1 MKWPPFILSRYLA
14 RQYIFTL
21 LGLLGILL
29 AIIYLLDTVEILRR
43 AGKRDD
49 VLVPI
54 TLILQMGF
62 LKLPEA
68 TQVILPFAI
77 LFSGMFTFWSL
88 SRRYELAVIRSAG
101 LSVWQFLLP
110 IISVGFL
117 CGVLYIT
124 LSHPLGAM
132 FLGRFEQLETRYL
145 GAQHN
150 LVSVFQDGFWIRE
163 RESEDGQ
170 ILLNAEKINLKD
182 WSFSTVMGLAF
193 NAEGR
198 LISRLDA
205 NRAELRDG
213 YWFFEDVHITQRG
226 SPDTYR
232 DSFELPTTLT
242 RDDIEESF
250 ASPETI
256 PFWQI
261 PSFIRILEATGFN
274 STRLRVHFHYL
285 LALPLMFTSMILL
298 AAVVSLRPPRS
309 HRNLTM
315 ACVGV
320 GLSVV
325 IFFLSSY
332 LQALGS
338 SQQLSPV
345 LAAWS
350 PACITFLLGLSAI
363 LTLEDG

>member
-1 MKWPPFILSRYLA
+1 MKAPPLLLSRYLA
-14 RQYIFTL
+14 REYIISLF
-21 LGLLGILL
+21 GLLLILL
-29 AIIYLLDTVEILRR
+29 SIVYLLDTVEILRR

-49 VLVPI
+49 IIVPL

-77 LFSGMFTFWSL
+77 LFSGMYTFWSL
-88 SRRYELAVIRSAG
+88 TRRYELAVIRSAG
-101 LSVWQFLLP
+101 LSVWQFLFP
-110 IISVGFL
+110 ILGVSFL
-117 CGVLYIT
+117 CGVIYIC
-124 LSHPLGAM
+124 LIHPLGAL

-145 GAQHN
+145 GGQNN

-163 RESEDGQ
+163 RENESGQ
-170 ILLNAEKINLKD
+170 ILLNAQKIQLRD
-182 WSFSTVMGLAF
+182 WSFRNVMGLAF
-193 NAEGR
+193 SNTGR
-198 LISRLDA
+198 MVSRLDA
-205 NRAELRDG
+205 RRAALKDG
-213 YWFFEDVHITQRG
+213 YWHFEDVHITQDG
-226 SPDTYR
+226 LPDEYRKTYQLR
-232 DSFELPTTLT
+232 TTLT
-242 RDDIEESF
+242 REDIEESF

-274 STRLRVHFHYL
+274 STRLQVHFHYL
-285 LALPLMFTSMILL
+285 LALPLMFSAMILL
-298 AAVVSLRPPRS
+298 AAVISLRPPRS
-309 HRNLTM
+309 RQNLIMT
-315 ACVGV
+315 CVGV

-325 IFFLSSY
+325 IFFMSSY

-338 SQQLSPV
+338 SQQMSPV

-350 PACITFLLGLSAI
+350 PALITFLLGLSAI